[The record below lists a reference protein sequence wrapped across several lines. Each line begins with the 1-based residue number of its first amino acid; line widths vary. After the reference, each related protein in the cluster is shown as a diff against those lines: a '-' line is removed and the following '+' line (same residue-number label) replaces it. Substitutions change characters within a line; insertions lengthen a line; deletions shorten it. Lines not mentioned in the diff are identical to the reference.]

1 MANDEDRYIGRRI
14 VGAVVE
20 EFLAAIW
27 ANVID
32 LEIGAENPPFA
43 AGGAA
48 APQALADGLPDI
60 TGGLGAPSIMYCV
73 LQWSGPRWARSG
85 SGIIATGHIDEF
97 RNVIWNGQQP
107 HPVLLWNTEA
117 LQPQL
122 SQSEPDGQPLE
133 SSHLTK
139 PEGANQSLNVTWVSL
154 GWQKSRRR
162 FTCIFLVGW

>member
-1 MANDEDRYIGRRI
+1 MANDDDRYIGRRI

-32 LEIGAENPPFA
+32 LEIGAENPPSA

-60 TGGLGAPSIMYCV
+60 TGGLGAQSIMYRV

-85 SGIIATGHIDEF
+85 SGIVATGHLDEAPF
-97 RNVIWNGQQP
+97 GTGNSLIRFFFGT
-107 HPVLLWNTEA
+107 LKL

-122 SQSEPDGQPLE
+122 FSVRTGWTTLE

-154 GWQKSRRR
+154 G
-162 FTCIFLVGW
+162 